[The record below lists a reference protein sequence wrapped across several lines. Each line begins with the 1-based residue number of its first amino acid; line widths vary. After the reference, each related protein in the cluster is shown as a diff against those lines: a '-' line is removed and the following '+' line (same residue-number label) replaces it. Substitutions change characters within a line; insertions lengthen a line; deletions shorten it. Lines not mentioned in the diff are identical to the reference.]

1 MSARYPQIRATSGY
15 SDPRV
20 RATGPGGEPEA
31 DRSAMLSARLTIV
44 LSIVVGQ
51 LWALT
56 IGVESWM
63 DGHTGAA
70 WWLAGFQV
78 LSALVALVVW
88 RAGDRRDR

>member
-1 MSARYPQIRATSGY
+1 MSERYPQIRATSGY

-20 RATGPGGEPEA
+20 RTTGPGGEPEA
-31 DRSAMLSARLTIV
+31 DRSSTLSARLVIV
-44 LSIVVGQ
+44 LTILIGQ
-51 LWALT
+51 LWALS

-63 DGHTGAA
+63 DGHTAAA

-78 LSALVALVVW
+78 LSALVSLAVW

>member
-1 MSARYPQIRATSGY
+1 MSERYPQIRATSGY
-15 SDPRV
+15 ADPRV

-31 DRSAMLSARLTIV
+31 DRSAMLGARLAIV
-44 LSIVVGQ
+44 ASIVVGQ

-63 DGHTGAA
+63 DGHKAAA
-70 WWLAGFQV
+70 WWLAAFQV
-78 LSALVALVVW
+78 LSAIVAVVVW